1 MLPNGRRLGA
11 HLPLGGGMVAAVD
24 RAQAIGLDTLQIFSD
39 NPTAWRRR
47 AEPPKELPA
56 FRARIDEA
64 GLGPIAIHAPYLIN
78 LAGPED
84 NFYLKS
90 IDVLAHQ
97 LTVAP
102 SFEARYVNVHT
113 GSHKGQGLD
122 DGIGRVAEGIAA
134 ALAQAAGTPQPA
146 LLVLENSAGGGGGIG
161 VDIGELGRLIDQLAV
176 NGVGSEQVAICLD
189 TAHLWGAGY
198 PIDTVE
204 GVDRVVG
211 EFSDRIGLAR
221 LVMIHLN
228 DSKSALGSRLDRHE
242 HLGAGSIGPAG
253 LARFLT
259 HPDLEHVTYYLETP
273 GMDEGYDAVNVR
285 RAHDLAAGRPL
296 ESLPP
301 EAMHLAGSRARTG
314 PSSEPAE

>member
-1 MLPNGRRLGA
+1 M
-11 HLPLGGGMVAAVD
+11 
-24 RAQAIGLDTLQIFSD
+24 
-39 NPTAWRRR
+39 
-47 AEPPKELPA
+47 
-56 FRARIDEA
+56 
-64 GLGPIAIHAPYLIN
+64 
-78 LAGPED
+78 
-84 NFYLKS
+84 KS

-102 SFEARYVNVHT
+102 SFGARYVNVHT

-161 VDIGELGRLIDQLAV
+161 VDIGELSRLIDQLAV
-176 NGVGSEQVAICLD
+176 NGVGSQQVAICLD

-221 LVMIHLN
+221 LV
-228 DSKSALGSRLDRHE
+228 DDPPQRLQV
-242 HLGAGSIGPAG
+242 GAGVPPRPARAPRSSGSEGSCLTIDYPCISISYRGG
-253 LARFLT
+253 N
-259 HPDLEHVTYYLETP
+259 
-273 GMDEGYDAVNVR
+273 AV
-285 RAHDLAAGRPL
+285 
-296 ESLPP
+296 E
-301 EAMHLAGSRARTG
+301 MHC
-314 PSSEPAE
+314 